1 MFFKDGDLSS
11 NSIENNSLR
20 EEMGELSIRSESIRL
35 KDFGAVGDGV
45 TDDTIAINS
54 AISFAFNNK
63 KALDFESGT
72 YVYDRATTLFM
83 DGAFDGRFIDWVG
96 RSATVLFKRLDI
108 AYFSFFKMEYIN
120 IVGINFEGPGAV
132 GVSPNQ
138 NAIGIGVYSSK
149 RLYVGNCSFTNFVGD
164 GLFISSEQVNDRNK
178 STQSMLIQNC
188 YFNNNGRG
196 GLTVV
201 GCVSGNITCN
211 HFGGTKLLLA
221 PIVGD
226 VLHIESDPS
235 KRYAIDSLSISNN
248 LIYGTVNL
256 SNWGW
261 QTGWIGDKDTW
272 MSFHNNKVVIEDDQY
287 AIISTGGNLKITDN
301 EIEITRITPDDDLGI
316 GAIFLKC
323 NSAIIERN
331 TIKTTGKGTI
341 ISIYNWTHDNKG
353 KIIFKENIYITNRCS
368 YVYRFYKDSGT
379 KFSNYHNIVK
389 IINENYL
396 DVKVGNWLFSAAQS
410 GGSALKY
417 YLEGLTWAQS
427 NGMEVKN
434 PKSNQMIYLR
444 DCLITPSSSL
454 LTWDKSGT
462 AIKVYHE
469 NCRLSGSLTEGIR
482 PFPININAVFKIN
495 SSGNGEDD
503 SAYTTNI
510 IGRVNTISKIR
521 TGKYEW
527 DSFTKGELYNY
538 TFAVQL
544 LLESADSETYF
555 LNLKGVMSDGE
566 KLLFEVKNEKNS
578 LVDLPINTRILIS
591 GRMLSNSAIS
601 VLAT

>member
-1 MFFKDGDLSS
+1 M
-11 NSIENNSLR
+11 ENNNL
-20 EEMGELSIRSESIRL
+20 EVEMGELSIRPESIRL

-45 TDDTIAINS
+45 TDDTNAINS

-72 YVYDRATTLFM
+72 YLYDRATTLFM

-96 RSATVLFKRLDI
+96 KSATVLFKRLDI
-108 AYFSFFKMEYIN
+108 AYISFFKMEYIN
-120 IVGINFEGPGAV
+120 IVGINFEGPGEV

-138 NAIGIGVYSSK
+138 NAIGIGVYSTK
-149 RLYVGNCSFTNFVGD
+149 RLYVVNCSFTKFVGD

-178 STQSMLIQNC
+178 STQSMLVQNC

-196 GLTVV
+196 GLTAV
-201 GCVSGNITCN
+201 GCVSGNITNN

-221 PIVGD
+221 PIIGD
-226 VLHIESDPS
+226 VLHVESDPS

-287 AIISTGGNLKITDN
+287 AIISTGGNLKIIDN
-301 EIEITRITPDDDLGI
+301 EIEITRITPEDDLGI
-316 GAIFLKC
+316 GAIFIKC

-353 KIIFKENIYITNRCS
+353 KIIIKENIYITNRCS

-396 DVKVGNWLFSAAQS
+396 DVKIGNWLFSAAQS

-417 YLEGLTWAQS
+417 YLEGLTWTQS

-434 PKSNQMIYLR
+434 PKHNQMVYLR
-444 DCLITPSSSL
+444 DCLILTSSSI
-454 LTWDKSGT
+454 LTWDKSGM

-469 NCRLSGSLTEGIR
+469 NCRLSGSFTEGIR
-482 PFPININAVFKIN
+482 PFPININAVFKI
-495 SSGNGEDD
+495 SSNGNGEGD

-510 IGRVNTISKIR
+510 FGRVNTISKIS

-544 LLESADSETYF
+544 LLESDDNETYF
-555 LNLKGVMSDGE
+555 LNLKSVMSDGE
-566 KLLFEVKNEKNS
+566 KLLFEVKKENNS
-578 LVDLPINTRILIS
+578 LADLPINTRILIS
-591 GRMLSNSAIS
+591 GRMLNNSAIS
-601 VLAT
+601 GLAT